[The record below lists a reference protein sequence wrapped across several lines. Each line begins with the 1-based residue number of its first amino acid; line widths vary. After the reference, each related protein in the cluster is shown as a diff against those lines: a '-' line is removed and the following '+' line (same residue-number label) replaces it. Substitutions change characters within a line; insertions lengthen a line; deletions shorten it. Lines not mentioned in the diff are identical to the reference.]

1 MVDKTNFDPNAP
13 AFGAGSQKLE
23 DLINDAHAQS
33 SVEEPQE
40 VKEEPVSDD
49 IDTSVE
55 ENKVP
60 YSRFKKFHDKALEA
74 QQEAEKWRQRA
85 EELENGRSSR
95 NDNDSSEMP
104 SYWKELYGDSEASQ
118 RAWQIQEQRE
128 QDIERRAYEAGQRGA
143 EELEQKQQ
151 QRIESNV
158 ATIDDNFE
166 NLSDYVGRELTA
178 KEQSAILD
186 IVDDFTPKDEYGRY
200 AGPLIPFEK
209 AWEMYELK
217 NNSGKTVS
225 RQSRDNVASISGASS
240 SGNTDVQAEKDK
252 SWNPLARGTWR
263 SRL

>member
-1 MVDKTNFDPNAP
+1 MLDKTKFDPNAP
-13 AFGAGSQKLE
+13 AFGASAQKLE

-40 VKEEPVSDD
+40 VREEVSDD

-74 QQEAEKWRQRA
+74 EQEAEKWRQRA
-85 EELENGRSSR
+85 EELENSRARSNT
-95 NDNDSSEMP
+95 NDTNEMP
-104 SYWKELYGDSEASQ
+104 SYWKELYGDSEVSQ

-143 EELEQKQQ
+143 EELEHKQQ
-151 QRIESNV
+151 QRIEGNV
-158 ATIDDNFE
+158 ATIDDNFD

-217 NNSGKTVS
+217 NNSTKTAT
-225 RQSRDNVASISGASS
+225 RQSRDTVASISGAQS
-240 SGNTDVQAEKDK
+240 SGNTDIQTEKDK
-252 SWNPLARGTWR
+252 GWNPLARGTWR
-263 SRL
+263 NRL